1 MTVNMSA
8 LIKDF
13 TTATVGE
20 HAYTWEAADGSEYD
34 GYRFETAGNPQ
45 DLWEVQSPV
54 VRKLWLLV
62 EVTVLPA
69 VDDEVTS

>member
-13 TTATVGE
+13 ATATVGE
-20 HAYTWEAADGSEYD
+20 HAYTWELTGGDTFGEYK
-34 GYRFETAGNPQ
+34 FETAANPQ
-45 DLWEVQSPV
+45 DIYGEEDPV

-69 VDDEVTS
+69 ADEVTS